1 MMNSDTWSSVDRYF
15 QNAFLPTDEILV
27 KVLERCRQAGLPDIN
42 VSPCQGQLLAI
53 LTKISKAK
61 RILEIGTLGGYS
73 TIWFARALPSDG
85 MILSIELMEDYAKLA
100 RENITLAHVD
110 RKAMVIC
117 GDARIML
124 ERLIEDAVEPFDLIF
139 IDADKPS
146 NPIYLAL
153 AVKLARSGTVII
165 SDNVVREGAVA
176 DENTVDPK
184 VIGIRQYCEDL
195 NKLGWES
202 TAIQTVGVKGYDG
215 FSITMV
221 P

>member
-1 MMNSDTWSSVDRYF
+1 MNSDTWSSVDRYF
-15 QNAFLPTDEILV
+15 QDAFLKRDEILES
-27 KVLERCRQAGLPDIN
+27 VLERCRQAGLPDIN

-117 GDARIML
+117 GDARMVM

>member
-1 MMNSDTWSSVDRYF
+1 MNNEIWSAVDRYF
-15 QNAFLPTDEILV
+15 QDAFLKRDEILES
-27 KVLERCRQAGLPDIN
+27 VLERCRQAGLPDIN

-117 GDARIML
+117 GDARMVM
-124 ERLIEDAVEPFDLIF
+124 ERLIEDAVKPFDLIF

>member
-1 MMNSDTWSSVDRYF
+1 MNNEIWSAVDRYF
-15 QNAFLPTDEILV
+15 QDAFLKRDEILES
-27 KVLERCRQAGLPDIN
+27 VLERCRQAGLPDIN

-117 GDARIML
+117 GDARMVM
-124 ERLIEDAVEPFDLIF
+124 ERLIDDAVEPFDLIF

>member
-1 MMNSDTWSSVDRYF
+1 MSSATWTSVDRYF
-15 QNAFLPTDEILV
+15 QNAFLPTDEILQ

-53 LTKISKAK
+53 LTKISNVK
-61 RILEIGTLGGYS
+61 RILEVGTLGGYS

-85 MILSIELMEDYAKLA
+85 MILSIELMDEYAKLA
-100 RENITLAHVD
+100 RENLTLAQVD

-117 GDARIML
+117 GDARSVMQQ
-124 ERLIEDAVEPFDLIF
+124 LIDDAVKPFDLIF

-146 NPIYLAL
+146 NPAYLAL
-153 AVKLARSGTVII
+153 AAKLTRSGTIVI
-165 SDNVVREGAVA
+165 SDNVVREGAVT
-176 DENTVDPK
+176 DENTEDPK
-184 VIGIRQYCEDL
+184 VIGVRQFCEDL
-195 NKLGWES
+195 KTLGWES

-215 FSITMV
+215 FSISIV

>member
-1 MMNSDTWSSVDRYF
+1 MNNEIWSAVDQYF
-15 QNAFLPTDEILV
+15 QEAFLKPDKVLGS
-27 KVLERCRQAGLPDIN
+27 VLERCRQAGLPDIN

-100 RENITLAHVD
+100 RENLTLARVE

-117 GDARIML
+117 GDARMVM
-124 ERLIEDAVEPFDLIF
+124 ERLIDDGVEPFDLIF

-153 AVKLARSGTVII
+153 AAKISRSGTVII
-165 SDNVVREGAVA
+165 SDNVVRDGAVA
-176 DENTVDPK
+176 VDDTADPK
-184 VIGIRQYCEDL
+184 VIGIRRYCEDL
-195 NKLGWES
+195 KTLGWES

>member
-1 MMNSDTWSSVDRYF
+1 MNNEIWSAVDRYF
-15 QNAFLPTDEILV
+15 QDAFLKRDEILES
-27 KVLERCRQAGLPDIN
+27 VLERCRQAGLPDIN

-53 LTKISKAK
+53 VTKISKAK

-117 GDARIML
+117 GDARMVM
-124 ERLIEDAVEPFDLIF
+124 ERLIDDAVEPFDLIF

-195 NKLGWES
+195 SKLGWES

>member
-1 MMNSDTWSSVDRYF
+1 MNNEIWSAVDRYF
-15 QNAFLPTDEILV
+15 QDAFLKRDEILES
-27 KVLERCRQAGLPDIN
+27 VLERCRQAGLPDIN
-42 VSPCQGQLLAI
+42 VSPCQGQMLAI

-117 GDARIML
+117 GDARMVM
-124 ERLIEDAVEPFDLIF
+124 ERLIDDAVEPFDLIF

>member
-1 MMNSDTWSSVDRYF
+1 MNNEIWSAVDRYF
-15 QNAFLPTDEILV
+15 QDAFLKRDEILES
-27 KVLERCRQAGLPDIN
+27 VLERCRQAGLPDIN
-42 VSPCQGQLLAI
+42 VSPCQGQMLAI

-117 GDARIML
+117 GDARMVM

>member
-1 MMNSDTWSSVDRYF
+1 MNNEIWSAVDRYF
-15 QNAFLPTDEILV
+15 QDAFLKRDEILES
-27 KVLERCRQAGLPDIN
+27 VLERCRQAGLPDIN

-117 GDARIML
+117 GDARMVM

>member
-1 MMNSDTWSSVDRYF
+1 MNNDIWSAVDQYF
-15 QNAFLPTDEILV
+15 QEAFLKPDE
-27 KVLERCRQAGLPDIN
+27 VLESVLKRCRQAEMPDIN

-85 MILSIELMEDYAKLA
+85 MILSIELLEEYAQLA
-100 RENITLAHVD
+100 RENLTLAHVD

-117 GDARIML
+117 GDARMVL

>member
-1 MMNSDTWSSVDRYF
+1 MNNEIWSAVDRYF
-15 QNAFLPTDEILV
+15 QDAFLKRDEILES
-27 KVLERCRQAGLPDIN
+27 VLERCRQAGLPDIN

-117 GDARIML
+117 GDARMVM

-202 TAIQTVGVKGYDG
+202 TGIQTVGVKGYDG

>member
-1 MMNSDTWSSVDRYF
+1 
-15 QNAFLPTDEILV
+15 
-27 KVLERCRQAGLPDIN
+27 
-42 VSPCQGQLLAI
+42 
-53 LTKISKAK
+53 
-61 RILEIGTLGGYS
+61 
-73 TIWFARALPSDG
+73 
-85 MILSIELMEDYAKLA
+85 
-100 RENITLAHVD
+100 
-110 RKAMVIC
+110 MVIC
-117 GDARIML
+117 GDARMVM